1 VLIQA
6 IKERDVERVRDLLHD
21 RDSLKEVAPSDTLWW
36 PSDPPEDVFK
46 SGVVPI
52 GWRALH
58 VAAWAGDAEIV
69 RLLIESGADPNRATR
84 IGWTPA
90 LIAGTCG
97 NLDAVREL
105 VAAGAVVTGVDDE
118 LGSPLEA
125 ASFHGHVETVKFLLD
140 AGADPNASRASGRSP
155 LIAAAIGKHAS
166 VVQALLSAGANPL
179 AIDTEGWTAR
189 MHAVWFRATEATALL
204 NVSPG
209 SAHVRDA
216 AASGSATEVDDALAA
231 GELTTSVDGF
241 GYSPLAWA
249 CLAGSVPAVERLAA
263 AGADLA
269 APDDIGRKPIDFAAS
284 RGHARVV
291 EYLHN
296 VTRDPGRALAAAA
309 DAAQPSVVRLLLQR
323 GVPPDA
329 EALVDAAR
337 SDSGESVALLVDAGL
352 AVDARNPP
360 AIRPFTAQPRW
371 GTKTLS
377 GTCRRSA
384 PTGGARNRDGRTA
397 GEIAGEEGWDEL
409 AALVDARD
417 AG

>member
-21 RDSLKEVAPSDTLWW
+21 GASLNEVAPSDTLWW

-46 SGVVPI
+46 SGVDPI
-52 GWRALH
+52 GWRPLH

-69 RLLIESGADPNRATR
+69 RLLIERGADPNRATR

-105 VAAGAVVTGVDDE
+105 VAAGAVVTGVDDK

-125 ASFHGHVETVKFLLD
+125 ASFRGHVETVKFLLD

-155 LIAAAIGKHAS
+155 LVAAAIGKHAA

-179 AIDTEGWTAR
+179 AIDREGWTAR

-209 SAHVRDA
+209 SAHLRDA
-216 AASGSATEVDDALAA
+216 AASGSATEVDDALVA
-231 GELTTSVDGF
+231 GESTTSADGF
-241 GYSPLAWA
+241 GHSPLAWA

-263 AGADLA
+263 AGADLT

-291 EYLHN
+291 EYLHHA
-296 VTRDPGRALAAAA
+296 TRDPGRALAAAA
-309 DAAQPSVVRLLLQR
+309 DAAQPVVVRLLLQR

-337 SDSGESVALLVDAGL
+337 SDSAEVVSLLVDAGL
-352 AVDARNPP
+352 PVDARN
-360 AIRPFTAQPRW
+360 AAGYTALHCAAALGHEDLARDLL
-371 GTKTLS
+371 TL
-377 GTCRRSA
+377 
-384 PTGGARNRDGRTA
+384 GADRGVRDRDGRTA

-409 AALVDARD
+409 AALLARS
-417 AG
+417 